1 MSKNEIINKI
11 TQDAQSEAD
20 NIILNAKNKA
30 KEKVIETERQAKDYF
45 SAEKKK
51 TLELCRELAEKKD
64 AQTRLEANKLE
75 LQAKHDILNGVYKL
89 AYELVMK
96 SSDEELYKI
105 FVKQAEKY
113 SQNGDKIFVG
123 QNLAFFKKVKKE
135 KFFAEKNLVLSDTP
149 AENADEII
157 LSGKISDT
165 VLSIKG
171 MLEEDKEFYSGEIA
185 ERLFKED

>member
-1 MSKNEIINKI
+1 MSKKEIINKI
-11 TQDAQSEAD
+11 IQDAQSEAD

-30 KEKVIETERQAKDYF
+30 KEKIIETERQAKEYF
-45 SAEKKK
+45 SVEKHKTLALCKEIAEKKN
-51 TLELCRELAEKKD
+51 

-75 LQAKHDILNGVYKL
+75 LQAKHDVLDDVYKL

-113 SQNGDKIFVG
+113 SQKGDTIFVG
-123 QNLAFFKKVKKE
+123 KNLAFFKKVEKE
-135 KFFAEKNLVLSDTP
+135 AFFVEKNLVLSDTP
-149 AENADEII
+149 AENSDEIV
-157 LSGKISDT
+157 LSGKVSDT

-171 MLEEDKEFYSGEIA
+171 MLKEDKELYSGEIA

>member
-1 MSKNEIINKI
+1 MSKKDIINKI
-11 TQDAQSEAD
+11 AQDAQTEAD

-45 SAEKKK
+45 SAEKQK
-51 TLELCRELAEKKD
+51 TLALCREIAEKKD

-75 LQAKHDILNGVYKL
+75 LQAKHDVLNDVYKL

-96 SSDEELYKI
+96 SSCDELYKI
-105 FVKQAEKY
+105 FVNQAEKY

-123 QNLAFFKKVKKE
+123 QNLAFFREVKNE

-165 VLSIKG
+165 VLSIRG
-171 MLEEDKEFYSGEIA
+171 MLEEDKELYSGEIA